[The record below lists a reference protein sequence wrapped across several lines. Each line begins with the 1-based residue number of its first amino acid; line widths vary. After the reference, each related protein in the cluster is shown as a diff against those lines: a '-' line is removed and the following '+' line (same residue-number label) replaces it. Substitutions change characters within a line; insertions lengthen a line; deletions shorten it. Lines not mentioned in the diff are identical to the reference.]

1 MEKFWIWLAW
11 KLPRPLTYWASI
23 RLLSSATCGKW
34 ENESPTTLLAMDA
47 LKRWEK
53 A

>member
-1 MEKFWIWLAW
+1 MENFWIWLAW

-23 RLLSSATCGKW
+23 RLLSSATCGEW
-34 ENESPTTLLAMDA
+34 SNESPTTLLAMDA

-53 A
+53 S